1 MYRGKEVKMNFSEA
15 LRKESQITKT
25 ENGAIALNTT
35 GDACLDLFSTIG
47 SLRNADEN
55 RIYTLFEEA
64 YKENPLYATKIVFY
78 GRDIRE
84 GLGERDT
91 FRILL
96 RYIANKHPEAIQG
109 NIALIGEY
117 GRYDD
122 LYFLCDTSL
131 ENDMWKFICRTFN
144 EDIEKMNNNE
154 PISLLAKWLKSVN
167 TSSKESNRLG
177 KLTAKKLGLSIK
189 DYRKALSQLRS
200 YLRVTEKYL
209 TRNAWEDIDYSRVP
223 SNAMLNYRNAFSRHD
238 LDRFTEYLKSV
249 KKGDAKINANTLYPY
264 DLVEKVLFN
273 GEQSDVIEAQWDA
286 LPDYVEKGTNALV
299 MADVSGSMWGRPL
312 ATSIG
317 LALYFA
323 ERNEGAYHNLFMTFS
338 SNPKIISI
346 KGDTITQKIRNIN
359 KAGWGM
365 NTDLEAAFD
374 KVLSI
379 AIKNNIPS
387 EEMVKSIIVVSD
399 MEIDY
404 CTSKDWTFYDYMKKK
419 YNEKGYDI
427 PNIVFWNVNSRND
440 VFHSDKDK
448 KGVQL
453 CSGQSVTVFKQ
464 LMKSIGMTPV
474 EMMDEVINSERYN
487 PITLNDGFDE
497 NLFI

>member
-1 MYRGKEVKMNFSEA
+1 MNFSEA
-15 LRKESQITKT
+15 LRKESQITRT

-78 GRDIRE
+78 GRDVRE

-122 LYFLCDTSL
+122 LYFLCNTSL
-131 ENDMWKFICRTFN
+131 ENDMWKFICKTFN

-154 PISLLAKWLKSVN
+154 SISLLAKWLKSVN

-189 DYRKALSQLRS
+189 DYRKTLSQLRS

-209 TRNAWEDIDYSRVP
+209 TSNNWKDIDYSKVP

-238 LDRFTEYLKSV
+238 
-249 KKGDAKINANTLYPY
+249 
-264 DLVEKVLFN
+264 N

-338 SNPKIISI
+338 YNPKIVSI

-359 KAGWGM
+359 KANWDM

-374 KVLSI
+374 KVLDI

-399 MEIDY
+399 MEIDH
-404 CTSKDWTFYDYMKKK
+404 CSSNDWTFYDYMKEK

-474 EMMDEVINSERYN
+474 EMMDEVINSERYK

-497 NLFI
+497 DLFV

>member
-1 MYRGKEVKMNFSEA
+1 MNFGEA
-15 LRKESQITKT
+15 LKNESRFTRT

-35 GDACLDLFSTIG
+35 SNACLDLFSTIG

-96 RYIANKHPEAIQG
+96 RYIANNHPEAIHN

-122 LYFLCDTSL
+122 LYFLCDTPL
-131 ENDMWKFICRTFN
+131 ESDMWEFICKTFN
-144 EDIEKMNNNE
+144 EDIEKMNNNKS
-154 PISLLAKWLKSVN
+154 ISLLAKWLKSVN

-177 KLTAKKLGLSIK
+177 RLTANKLGLSLK
-189 DYRKALSQLRS
+189 DYRKTLSQLRS

-209 TRNAWEDIDYSRVP
+209 TSNNWSDINYSIVP
-223 SNAMLNYRNAFSRHD
+223 SKAMLNYRNAFSKHD
-238 LDRFTEYLKSV
+238 LDRFMEYLSSV
-249 KKGDAKINANTLYPY
+249 KKGDSKINASALYPY
-264 DLVEKVLFN
+264 DLVEKILYN
-273 GEQSDVIEAQWDA
+273 GEKSKVIEAQWDS

-338 SNPKIISI
+338 SNPKIVSI
-346 KGDTITQKIRNIN
+346 KGDTITQKIRNIAQSN
-359 KAGWGM
+359 WNM
-365 NTDLEAAFD
+365 NTDLEAAFE
-374 KVLSI
+374 KVLDI
-379 AIKNNIPS
+379 AIKNNVPKN
-387 EEMVKSIIVVSD
+387 EMVKAIIVVSD
-399 MEIDY
+399 MEIDF
-404 CTSKDWTFYDYMKKK
+404 CGNKNWSFYDNIKHEF
-419 YNEKGYDI
+419 EKAGYEI
-427 PNIVFWNVNSRND
+427 PNIVFWNVNSRHD
-440 VFHSDKDK
+440 IFHADSTR

-464 LMKSIGMTPV
+464 LMESIGMTPI
-474 EMMDEVINSERYN
+474 EMMDKVINSERYN
-487 PITLNDGFDE
+487 LITIN
-497 NLFI
+497 

>member
-1 MYRGKEVKMNFSEA
+1 MNFSEA
-15 LRKESQITKT
+15 LRNESKFTRT
-25 ENGAIALNTT
+25 ENGALALNTT

-78 GRDIRE
+78 GRDIR
-84 GLGERDT
+84 GG
-91 FRILL
+91 
-96 RYIANKHPEAIQG
+96 
-109 NIALIGEY
+109 
-117 GRYDD
+117 
-122 LYFLCDTSL
+122 
-131 ENDMWKFICRTFN
+131 
-144 EDIEKMNNNE
+144 
-154 PISLLAKWLKSVN
+154 
-167 TSSKESNRLG
+167 
-177 KLTAKKLGLSIK
+177 
-189 DYRKALSQLRS
+189 
-200 YLRVTEKYL
+200 
-209 TRNAWEDIDYSRVP
+209 
-223 SNAMLNYRNAFSRHD
+223 
-238 LDRFTEYLKSV
+238 
-249 KKGDAKINANTLYPY
+249 
-264 DLVEKVLFN
+264 LVEKVLFN

-299 MADVSGSMWGRPL
+299 MADVSVSMYGRPL

-338 SNPKIISI
+338 ERPNVVSI

-359 KAGWGM
+359 KAYWDM

-374 KVLSI
+374 EVLSI

-404 CTSKDWTFYDYMKKK
+404 CTSNDWTFYDFMKKK
-419 YNEKGYDI
+419 YNDNGYDI

-440 VFHSDKDK
+440 IFHSDKDR
-448 KGVQL
+448 KGVQF
-453 CSGQSVTVFKQ
+453 CSGQSVSVFKQ
-464 LMKSIGMTPV
+464 LMNSIGKTPV
-474 EMMDEVINSERYN
+474 EMMESVINSERYL
-487 PITLNDGFDE
+487 PITIYDDGFDE
-497 NLFI
+497 TLFS

>member
-1 MYRGKEVKMNFSEA
+1 MNFSEA
-15 LRKESQITKT
+15 LRNESKFTRT
-25 ENGAIALNTT
+25 ENGALALNTT

-78 GRDIRE
+78 GRDIRG

-91 FRILL
+91 FRTLIN
-96 RYIANKHPEAIQG
+96 YIAKNHSEAIIN
-109 NIALIGEY
+109 NINLIGEY
-117 GRYDD
+117 GRFDD
-122 LYFLCDTSL
+122 LYNLCDTPV
-131 ENDMWKFICRTFN
+131 EDYMWGYIRKTFY

-177 KLTAKKLGLSIK
+177 KLTANKLGLSIK
-189 DYRKALSQLRS
+189 DYRKTLSQLRS

-209 TRNAWEDIDYSRVP
+209 TSNNWEDIDYSKVP

-249 KKGDAKINANTLYPY
+249 KKGNTKINASTLYPY

-286 LPDYVEKGTNALV
+286 LPDYIEKGTNALV
-299 MADVSGSMWGRPL
+299 MADVSVSMYGRPL

-338 SNPKIISI
+338 ERPNVVSI

-359 KAGWGM
+359 KADWDM

-374 KVLSI
+374 EVLSI

-387 EEMVKSIIVVSD
+387 EEMAKSIIVVSD

-404 CTSKDWTFYDYMKKK
+404 CTSNDWTFYDFMKKK
-419 YNEKGYDI
+419 YNDNGYDI

-440 VFHSDKDK
+440 IFHSDKDR

-464 LMKSIGMTPV
+464 LMNSIGKTPV
-474 EMMDEVINSERYN
+474 EMMESVINSERYL
-487 PITLNDGFDE
+487 PITIYDDGFDE
-497 NLFI
+497 TLFS